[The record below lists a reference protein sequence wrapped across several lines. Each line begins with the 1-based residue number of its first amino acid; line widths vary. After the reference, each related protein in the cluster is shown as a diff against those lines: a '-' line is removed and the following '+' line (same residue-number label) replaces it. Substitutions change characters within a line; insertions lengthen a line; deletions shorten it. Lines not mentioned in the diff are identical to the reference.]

1 MLFHKNWV
9 GKIGKSKKLK
19 MHIRASWIPILG
31 CGFILGVISQHI
43 QTFRAYT
50 DNIIKKI
57 EVEKTSVSHFQSK
70 DETKYQAVVNQ
81 PKSFFHV
88 NRTGYS
94 LAYDAS
100 RRNPHWVYEH
110 LSADSI
116 QGNANRSHANFK
128 EDDNI
133 PAHLR
138 ATLVD
143 YKGFRFDRGHMA
155 PAADHRSSEKAM
167 SDTFF
172 MTNMCPQCPEL
183 NRGYWSKLEKHVRNL
198 TQQYNSI
205 HVITGPLYLPYQEA
219 DGKRYVKYQVIGPN
233 NVAVPTHFF
242 KVLNL
247 EKKQGKSVNIAYI
260 LPNERIDSNVP
271 LEKFQ
276 TTVQKVEQAAGI
288 VFTN

>member
-1 MLFHKNWV
+1 MLFQKKWKGKLGISKNL
-9 GKIGKSKKLK
+9 GFSL
-19 MHIRASWIPILG
+19 RPSWISILG
-31 CGFILGVISQHI
+31 WGFILGIISQHI

-50 DNIIKKI
+50 NDIIKKI
-57 EVEKTSVSHFQSK
+57 EVKTTSVSYFQPN
-70 DETKYQAVVNQ
+70 DETRHQAVMNQ
-81 PKSFFHV
+81 PRSFFHID
-88 NRTGYS
+88 RTGYA

-100 RRNPHWVYEH
+100 RRNPQLVYEH

-116 QGNANRSHANFK
+116 QGNANRSHVNFK
-128 EDDNI
+128 EDDKI

-143 YKGFRFDRGHMA
+143 YRGYGFDRGHMA
-155 PAADHRSSEKAM
+155 PSADHRSSEKAM

-183 NRGYWSKLEKHVRNL
+183 NRGYWSKLEKHVRDL
-198 TQQYNSI
+198 TQQYDSI
-205 HVITGPLYLPYQEA
+205 HVITGPLYLPYQEV

-242 KVLNL
+242 KVLSL
-247 EKKQGKSVNIAYI
+247 EKKQGKSLSIAYI
-260 LPNERIDSNVP
+260 FPNEKIDSSVP

-276 TTVQKVEQAAGI
+276 TTVQKVEKAAGI